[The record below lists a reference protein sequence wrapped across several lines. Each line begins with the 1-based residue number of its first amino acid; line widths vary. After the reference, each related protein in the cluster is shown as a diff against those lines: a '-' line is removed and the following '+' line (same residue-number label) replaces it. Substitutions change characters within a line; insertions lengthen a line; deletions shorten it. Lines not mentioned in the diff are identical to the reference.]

1 MLHVS
6 HLLFKYSSV
15 LIVNIPDLF
24 QSPCSSSPCQN
35 GGTCIPNYDF
45 NSHDCLCAQGFV
57 GEYCEK
63 GNWYVSIPSSL
74 FQRFV
79 STNFPSEVI
88 LFNDSRAQLPE
99 NSWSD
104 NHCTCAELVW
114 LFHAR
119 TLPAILFA
127 STLAVEKYQFV
138 WYIIKHMIHK
148 KSQFWA

>member
-79 STNFPSEVI
+79 STNFPSEEV
-88 LFNDSRAQLPE
+88 LFDDSRVQLPE
-99 NSWSD
+99 NTWSD
-104 NHCTCAELVW
+104 TSLY
-114 LFHAR
+114 AR
-119 TLPAILFA
+119 RISLIISCSNA
-127 STLAVEKYQFV
+127 SCYNIRIYVSGREISTRL
-138 WYIIKHMIHK
+138 IHN
-148 KSQFWA
+148 QTYDI